1 MLTGQSIKKTF
12 LAGLLFILLKLNAF
26 DNIIKYPIDLSVYDG
41 ENSILLKWKIHKS
54 IEIKTTK
61 IYSRNF
67 SQKEFELISST
78 SLDEN
83 KYLDTNCV
91 SNSRYFYKVEIQDSK
106 NREYSSDEITPPF
119 GNCISLSNDNYFR
132 HHIKSMNGLIMSHL
146 RSKMDKEFKSNNNAE
161 LFKILELNPQSKYSW
176 IEFFPL
182 IKLKEVKPLVN
193 ILNNIIEDENIHEEI
208 AKYRMF
214 YGNRFFISPD
224 SWDNRVKE
232 ELQHLR
238 DSWELLFSLY
248 DKNIEAFENLQP
260 VRIIGSEKLNDDKIL
275 FRLCFFHFDKIK
287 SNEIFILS
295 GKEYINVQVNKESGN
310 NHLEVDL
317 PIQWKNVK
325 LMMGDS
331 LIQTCSILSESVV
344 YTLNDEI
351 IVKPKDKISQKE
363 IIKFES
369 DKSGIYINEV
379 SWNPFR
385 KLLALEITGS
395 TLEDHEFF
403 ISDGISFIWEL
414 NFSPDESIG
423 FADTTLTFSD
433 DLILPFSISLNKS
446 YNGNLLNIE
455 QIHLD
460 TIPFS
465 ISRLSDTGKWEDSYF
480 DTFGQSNSTLS
491 FDETKNVIPQ
501 FFVLY
506 QNYPNPFNGQTKIS
520 FDILEDALVSLYIID
535 AKGRIHD
542 KILKEEYI
550 TKGNYN
556 YNWSGEGRSTGIYFI
571 TLQAKTR
578 DFPAATYSRKMIYLK

>member
-1 MLTGQSIKKTF
+1 
-12 LAGLLFILLKLNAF
+12 
-26 DNIIKYPIDLSVYDG
+26 
-41 ENSILLKWKIHKS
+41 
-54 IEIKTTK
+54 
-61 IYSRNF
+61 
-67 SQKEFELISST
+67 
-78 SLDEN
+78 
-83 KYLDTNCV
+83 
-91 SNSRYFYKVEIQDSK
+91 
-106 NREYSSDEITPPF
+106 
-119 GNCISLSNDNYFR
+119 
-132 HHIKSMNGLIMSHL
+132 
-146 RSKMDKEFKSNNNAE
+146 
-161 LFKILELNPQSKYSW
+161 
-176 IEFFPL
+176 
-182 IKLKEVKPLVN
+182 
-193 ILNNIIEDENIHEEI
+193 
-208 AKYRMF
+208 
-214 YGNRFFISPD
+214 
-224 SWDNRVKE
+224 
-232 ELQHLR
+232 
-238 DSWELLFSLY
+238 
-248 DKNIEAFENLQP
+248 
-260 VRIIGSEKLNDDKIL
+260 
-275 FRLCFFHFDKIK
+275 
-287 SNEIFILS
+287 
-295 GKEYINVQVNKESGN
+295 
-310 NHLEVDL
+310 
-317 PIQWKNVK
+317 
-325 LMMGDS
+325 GDS

-501 FFVLY
+501 FFV
-506 QNYPNPFNGQTKIS
+506 
-520 FDILEDALVSLYIID
+520 
-535 AKGRIHD
+535 
-542 KILKEEYI
+542 
-550 TKGNYN
+550 
-556 YNWSGEGRSTGIYFI
+556 
-571 TLQAKTR
+571 
-578 DFPAATYSRKMIYLK
+578 